1 VVDGWLVGSN
11 VVQTIAFLAELP
23 LLWLF
28 LYLFAWT
35 DPERARDAGF
45 GRRTFWLLVVGGIL
59 GYLGDLPF
67 FAIGHDV
74 LAISVGGGII
84 PLVLSG
90 LFLRRLS
97 AGRTPAQWRFLG
109 LLVGETAAA
118 LLAAIFLSNLL
129 ATILVV
135 GLAVVATAL
144 AVVLVARELAPVPKA
159 DWVLASALALASGGI
174 AVTFLA
180 TESLPGLGIVSA
192 FPYYL
197 LAPLGI
203 GVVAVAVVDH
213 LKLPPM
219 WALPLAYASTTLG
232 VLIGADVLRQPPL
245 YAGGVPAIYVIGGA
259 GPGDLLYLSGL
270 MAVVGAWA
278 FDRFTHRGLARSSP
292 AASAPPPTP
301 ESLLRNS
308 VQLSLDGDSAGAVRL
323 AGAAAD
329 EALDR
334 TRRLLGAP
342 PPSTGALWGGLS
354 VPPWVDLDHRNLR
367 ALVVSKERRP
377 RDAARAWW
385 TARWLV
391 RLSREL
397 GRPRFATP
405 GRRFLAGLV
414 DFLLIA
420 VPATVAWISIV
431 LLTGGPVTD
440 VLTGVPLNAAAIGYA
455 AWGFGYFVLAE
466 HWFGTTVGKRLF
478 HLAVT
483 DRSLRRPA
491 AIPALLRNTPKL
503 IPLTVV
509 GVVGAE
515 TVVVLLRGF
524 SGLGLST
531 TSSLLPE
538 VTVIAAIVL
547 LLTLG
552 VGIPT
557 AAGAFGMSFSSE
569 NQRLGDLLAGT
580 WVLNER
586 PSSVVPP
593 GASAPAVPRS
603 A

>member
-1 VVDGWLVGSN
+1 MTG
-11 VVQTIAFLAELP
+11 A
-23 LLWLF
+23 
-28 LYLFAWT
+28 
-35 DPERARDAGF
+35 
-45 GRRTFWLLVVGGIL
+45 
-59 GYLGDLPF
+59 
-67 FAIGHDV
+67 
-74 LAISVGGGII
+74 
-84 PLVLSG
+84 
-90 LFLRRLS
+90 
-97 AGRTPAQWRFLG
+97 
-109 LLVGETAAA
+109 
-118 LLAAIFLSNLL
+118 
-129 ATILVV
+129 V
-135 GLAVVATAL
+135 GLV
-144 AVVLVARELAPVPKA
+144 
-159 DWVLASALALASGGI
+159 SGGI

-197 LAPLGI
+197 LTPLGVGI
-203 GVVAVAVVDH
+203 LAVAIVEQ

-219 WALPLAYASTTLG
+219 SSLPLAYATATIG

-245 YAGGVPAIYVIGGA
+245 YGNGTPAIYVIGGA
-259 GPGDLLYLSGL
+259 GPLDLLYLSGL

-278 FDRFTHRGLARSSP
+278 FDWLVHRRLPRS
-292 AASAPPPTP
+292 ASTASPPPATP
-301 ESLLRNS
+301 ESLLRSS
-308 VQLSLDGDSAGAVRL
+308 VQLSLDGDSAGAVRM

-329 EALDR
+329 AALDR
-334 TRRLLGAP
+334 TRRLLDAP
-342 PPSTGALWGGLS
+342 PEPTGSPWSGLP
-354 VPPWVDLDHRNLR
+354 VPPWVDMDHRNLR

-391 RLSREL
+391 RLARDMSRS
-397 GRPRFATP
+397 RFATP
-405 GRRFLAGLV
+405 GRRFFAGLA

-420 VPATVAWISIV
+420 VPATVVWVSIV
-431 LLTGGPVTD
+431 LLTGGPVTT

-466 HWFGTTVGKRLF
+466 HWYGTTFGKRLF

-503 IPLTVV
+503 IPLTVA

-515 TVVVLLRGF
+515 SVVLLLRGF
-524 SGLGLST
+524 GGLGLRT
-531 TSSLLPE
+531 AASLLPE
-538 VTVIAAIVL
+538 VTVVFAILL

-580 WVLNER
+580 WVLNDR
-586 PSSVVPP
+586 PVAGVPP
-593 GASAPAVPRS
+593 GAAAPATPRS